1 MEYFTLRNTAIM
13 GLAQVGVIV
22 AGVLAAGACHKWYAT
37 LGLSPP
43 SSTALLAEY
52 GFLALV
58 LPVVWVTLAVQ
69 ALRRTTDSG
78 APQWL
83 AVSSGVVLL
92 LLLLLGI
99 GYAAVQPLLRLLGGC

>member
-1 MEYFTLRNTAIM
+1 VEYFTLRNTAIL

-37 LGLSPP
+37 FGLRPP

-58 LPVVWVTLAVQ
+58 LPVVWVMMAVQ
-69 ALRRTTDSG
+69 ALRRTTNPG
-78 APQWL
+78 ALQWL
-83 AVSSGVVLL
+83 AFPSGIVLL
-92 LLLLLGI
+92 LVLLLGI
-99 GYAAVQPLLRLLGGC
+99 GYAVVQPFLRLLGGF